1 MICLHSPE
9 ARATRIAQSVSALRA
24 GAFGVL
30 LAAAGMI
37 CGCTGGKQKH
47 PVEVNIGGSAQRG
60 QAVMVHYGCGKCHTI
75 PGIPHARGVF
85 GPPLN
90 FMGIRTE
97 LAGNFPNT
105 PENLVHWIEQP
116 TAMKPKTA
124 MPDLGLTEQQA
135 RDAAAYLETLH

>member
-1 MICLHSPE
+1 MSDSVHPQI
-9 ARATRIAQSVSALRA
+9 RTTWIAKGALRVSACA
-24 GAFGVL
+24 VAIV
-30 LAAAGMI
+30 AASMV
-37 CGCTGGKQKH
+37 CGCTGGKETH
-47 PVEVNIGGSAQRG
+47 AISVNVGGSADRG
-60 QAVMVHYGCGKCHTI
+60 HAVMEQYGCGKCHTI

-105 PENLVHWIEQP
+105 PENLVQWIEQP

>member
-1 MICLHSPE
+1 MPCLLPPE
-9 ARATRIAQSVSALRA
+9 TRAPWILEGAAALRA
-24 GAFGVL
+24 GACGAL
-30 LAAAGMI
+30 LVAAAMI
-37 CGCTGGKQKH
+37 CGCMGGKQKH
-47 PVEVNIGGSAQRG
+47 QVSANIGGSAQRG

-97 LAGNFPNT
+97 VAGNFPNT